1 MLQSRPPTPPQASS
15 ASALA
20 PTPAPAAARDAA
32 FGRPGRPFAP
42 GASRAATLGRPA
54 RRVLLG
60 AVASLAAAAAGA
72 FSPSAAPVAYAA
84 DASPRIGDALPRTAL
99 PLPVAPQDRLVV
111 TVRGA
116 GEGADGRFELRCHPQ
131 GGSHPHTRDACGQLD
146 QRTVWG
152 KDPFAPVAPGT
163 VCTML
168 YGGPATAHVTGIWA
182 GRPVDARFERGNGCE
197 IARWDS
203 LVPVLPDLRK

>member
-1 MLQSRPPTPPQASS
+1 MQSRPPTPPQASS

-20 PTPAPAAARDAA
+20 PTPADARDTAS
-32 FGRPGRPFAP
+32 GRPVRPFAS
-42 GASRAATLGRPA
+42 GASRAAAPGRPA
-54 RRVLLG
+54 RWLLLG

-84 DASPRIGDALPRTAL
+84 DASPRTGDALPRTAM
-99 PLPVAPQDRLVV
+99 PLPPAPQDRLVV

-116 GEGADGRFELRCHPQ
+116 GDGVDGRFELRCHPQ

-146 QRTVWG
+146 RRTVWG

-168 YGGPATAHVTGIWA
+168 YGGPATARVTGIWA
-182 GRPVDARFERGNGCE
+182 GRPVDARFDRGNGCE
-197 IARWDS
+197 ITRWNS

>member
-1 MLQSRPPTPPQASS
+1 MLQSRRPTPPQASS

-168 YGGPATAHVTGIWA
+168 YGGPATAHVTGSWA